1 MYDVFFKIIIV
12 ISSTLLFVGCSV
24 SNQSFNYVKDEKH
37 ITFKLDKNS
46 VSSYAVY
53 DTKFQYKH
61 NGCVRNAYTL
71 ESKSLDTK
79 LMIEH
84 IQLDPNCE
92 WNGLERGFY
101 SDLIENKTKSK
112 SMELL
117 QRIEINEF
125 EFLTYKTAKNCLI
138 YLISISPVGS
148 VTFVVDKEGSIYKDL
163 LLKLKPKYQFAE
175 FKSQCSIDFKSSL
188 MDESIFS
195 TYYFEKI
202 IELEP

>member
-1 MYDVFFKIIIV
+1 MNNAFFKTIV
-12 ISSTLLFVGCSV
+12 VLFFSFLFVGCSV
-24 SNQSFNYVKDEKH
+24 TNQSFNYAKDEKH

-53 DTKFQYKH
+53 DAKIQYKH

-101 SDLIENKTKSK
+101 SYLIEKKTKSK
-112 SMELL
+112 SMDLL
-117 QRIEINEF
+117 QKIEINEF
-125 EFLTYKTAKNCLI
+125 EFLTYKTAKNCLV
-138 YLISISPVGS
+138 YLISISPVDS
-148 VTFVVDKEGSIYKDL
+148 VTFVVDKVGSVYKDL
-163 LLKLKPKYQFAE
+163 LLKLKPNYEFPE
-175 FKSQCSIDFKSSL
+175 FKSQCSVDFKSSL
-188 MDESIFS
+188 MDESILS
-195 TYYFEKI
+195 NYYFDEQSN
-202 IELEP
+202 